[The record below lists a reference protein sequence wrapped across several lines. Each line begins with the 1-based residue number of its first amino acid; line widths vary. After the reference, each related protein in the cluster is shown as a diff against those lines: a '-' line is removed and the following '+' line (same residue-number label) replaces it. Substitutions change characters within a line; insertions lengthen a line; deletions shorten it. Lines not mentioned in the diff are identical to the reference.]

1 MMMDTYGMD
10 SAVLRTLKL
19 KDRGEDEKAGIAA
32 DMTRLFC
39 NEALHRI
46 EIRARDV
53 LSAATE
59 GDMLSTSLVGL
70 RRVVKHQPLNT
81 VALRRK
87 IAQVLIEKEEWPF

>member
-1 MMMDTYGMD
+1 MDTYGME

-19 KDRGEDEKAGIAA
+19 KAQGDDDRLDFAA

-53 LSAATE
+53 LAAATE
-59 GDMLSTSLVGL
+59 GDVLTTSLVGL
-70 RRVVKHQPLNT
+70 RRVVKHQPVNT
-81 VALRRK
+81 MALRRK
-87 IAQVLIEKEEWPF
+87 VAEFLIEQEKWPF